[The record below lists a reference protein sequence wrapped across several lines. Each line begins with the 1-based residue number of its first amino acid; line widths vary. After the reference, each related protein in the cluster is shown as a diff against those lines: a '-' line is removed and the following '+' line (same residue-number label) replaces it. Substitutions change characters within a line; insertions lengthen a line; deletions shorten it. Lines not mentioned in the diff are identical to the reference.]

1 MNVLPCLASS
11 YSVSND
17 EKKVILKIRRGV
29 RFHDD
34 PCFKGGKGPY
44 LTAYD
49 VKASLEVACSSLEI
63 NNSHYLLA
71 EKIIGGEKFYNN
83 SNNSLPKEGMSGIK
97 VIDRYTLEINL
108 VSPHFEFDKIL
119 TFSSLSI
126 ISKQALDYYKKDI
139 INHPIGTGPFKV
151 ASKNNK
157 KIILKRNNYYWGKDE
172 FGNRLPFLD
181 TLEVIFVKSKR
192 EELLAFRQKKIDIVL
207 SIPVGEVENM
217 LGSLKEAQAG
227 KTVKHKVEVYVG
239 MNINY
244 VGFSVQSDEF
254 KDANVR
260 KAFNCAIDMNSIIE
274 NNLRGEGVVLNNVVP
289 DSKFYRE
296 HRHVKGYEFDVKK
309 AQAFLAKAGYPNG
322 KNFPKLDFYL
332 TANKYSRQ
340 HKTALGIIEQLK
352 TNLNIDLKIVFCSL
366 HEREKAI
373 ADGTAKI
380 WKSSWIADYPSV
392 ENFLRLFY
400 TGRHKEISKSVNSFG
415 FYSSNYDKI
424 YEQALCEEN
433 AAIRKKLFVRCNQL
447 VMDNAVII
455 PVMTN
460 EYIVMINNRVR
471 DFNQTPMDAN
481 DFSVM
486 YIKEPDS
493 EENH

>member
-1 MNVLPCLASS
+1 M
-11 YSVSND
+11 
-17 EKKVILKIRRGV
+17 
-29 RFHDD
+29 
-34 PCFKGGKGPY
+34 
-44 LTAYD
+44 
-49 VKASLEVACSSLEI
+49 
-63 NNSHYLLA
+63 
-71 EKIIGGEKFYNN
+71 
-83 SNNSLPKEGMSGIK
+83 
-97 VIDRYTLEINL
+97 
-108 VSPHFEFDKIL
+108 
-119 TFSSLSI
+119 
-126 ISKQALDYYKKDI
+126 
-139 INHPIGTGPFKV
+139 
-151 ASKNNK
+151 
-157 KIILKRNNYYWGKDE
+157 
-172 FGNRLPFLD
+172 PFLD